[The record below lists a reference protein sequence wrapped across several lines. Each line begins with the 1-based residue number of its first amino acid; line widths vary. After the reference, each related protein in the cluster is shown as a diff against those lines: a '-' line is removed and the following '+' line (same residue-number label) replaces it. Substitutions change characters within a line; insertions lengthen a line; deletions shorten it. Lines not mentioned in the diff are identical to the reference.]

1 LTLRRLVRMIAH
13 AVEKLFD
20 LADAVFRHQRFALS

>member
-1 LTLRRLVRMIAH
+1 LVRMIAH

-20 LADAVFRHQRFALS
+20 LADVAFRHSRFALS

>member
-1 LTLRRLVRMIAH
+1 LTLRRLVHMLAH

-20 LADAVFRHQRFALS
+20 LADAVFRHAHFALS